1 MDIGEIQ
8 REIDLQPIYDPVPRE
23 EPVPAPEETPVESPA
38 EKPEEVPA

>member
-8 REIDLQPIYDPVPRE
+8 REIDVQPIFDPVPRE
-23 EPVPAPEETPVESPA
+23 EPVEAPRETPV